1 MRRKHKSTPDRKK
14 DLAFH
19 LILLAW
25 PVLQFCVFYL
35 FVNFNSILLAFN
47 YGADANPNGGFFYY
61 FAQCF
66 QQEGGSYI
74 YLESMGIAVILY
86 LCSAVLSIPLSLL
99 FAYYISR
106 RFVGSKFYRFVLFL
120 PSILSATVMIIL
132 FKYFNDLEILYFAHE
147 HLPVDKVVNILAT
160 DRKTTYITIILFDA
174 FINFGTTTLIYS
186 NKMSEI
192 PTDIYEAAQLDGV
205 SHIREFFSISLPLT
219 FPTLSTFIVT
229 GIATMFVNQ
238 YSLFTFFGSNLNNLA
253 PGPAG
258 YVIYN
263 NIQQYAVQGNYQAE
277 AFHQMAAF
285 GLICTFITIPLVFG
299 VKYLLERFGPRED

>member
-1 MRRKHKSTPDRKK
+1 M
-14 DLAFH
+14 
-19 LILLAW
+19 
-25 PVLQFCVFYL
+25 
-35 FVNFNSILLAFN
+35 
-47 YGADANPNGGFFYY
+47 
-61 FAQCF
+61 
-66 QQEGGSYI
+66 
-74 YLESMGIAVILY
+74 
-86 LCSAVLSIPLSLL
+86 
-99 FAYYISR
+99 
-106 RFVGSKFYRFVLFL
+106 
-120 PSILSATVMIIL
+120 
-132 FKYFNDLEILYFAHE
+132 
-147 HLPVDKVVNILAT
+147 AT

-238 YSLFTFFGSNLNNLA
+238 YSLFTFFGSNLNNLG

>member
-1 MRRKHKSTPDRKK
+1 MRRKHSRSADRKK
-14 DLAFH
+14 DLAFQ

-25 PVLQFCVFYL
+25 PVLQFIVFYL
-35 FVNFNSILLAFN
+35 FVNINSFLLAFN
-47 YGADANPNGGFFYY
+47 YGSEANPNGGFFYY
-61 FAQCF
+61 FEQCL
-66 QQEGGSYI
+66 ELNSGANI
-74 YLESMGIAVILY
+74 YLESLGIAALLYVCSSVI
-86 LCSAVLSIPLSLL
+86 SIPLALL

-106 RFVGSKFYRFVLFL
+106 RFFGSKFFRFILFL
-120 PSILSATVMIIL
+120 PSILSATVMIIV
-132 FKYFNDLEILYFAHE
+132 FKYFNNLEILYFAHE
-147 HLPVDKVVNILAT
+147 HLPADKVIDILAA
-160 DRKTTYITIILFDA
+160 DKKATYVTVILFDA

-192 PTDIYEAAQLDGV
+192 PNEIFEAAALDGV
-205 SHIREFFSISLPLT
+205 THAREFFSISLPLS

-238 YSLFTFFGSNLNNLA
+238 YSLFTFFGSNLNALS

-263 NIQQYAVQGNYQAE
+263 NIQQYAVQGNYSAP

-299 VKYLLERFGPRED
+299 VKYLLERFGPKEN

>member
-1 MRRKHKSTPDRKK
+1 MRRKHNRSSDRKK

-19 LILLAW
+19 LLLLAW
-25 PVLQFCVFYL
+25 PVLQFIVFYIY
-35 FVNFNSILLAFN
+35 VNINSFLLAFN
-47 YGADANPNGGFFYY
+47 YGESANPNGGFFYY
-61 FAQCF
+61 FEQCF
-66 QQEGGSYI
+66 DLSGGTNI
-74 YLESMGIAVILY
+74 YLQSMLISLILY
-86 LCSAVLSIPLSLL
+86 LCSSVVSIPFALL

-106 RFVGSKFYRFVLFL
+106 RFAGSKFFRFILFL

-132 FKYFNDLEILYFAHE
+132 FKFFNNYEILYFLEEYFPDNVIDVLDASE
-147 HLPVDKVVNILAT
+147 VK
-160 DRKTTYITIILFDA
+160 TYITVVLFDA

-192 PTDIYEAAQLDGV
+192 PKEIFEAAQLDGV
-205 SHIREFFSISLPLT
+205 SHVREFFSISLPLS

-229 GIATMFVNQ
+229 GIAAMFVNQ
-238 YSLFTFFGSNLNNLA
+238 YSLFTFFGSNLNNLS

-263 NIQQYAVQGNYQAE
+263 NVQQYAVQNNYEAA

-285 GLICTFITIPLVFG
+285 GLICTFVTIPVVFG
-299 VKYLLERFGPRED
+299 VKYLLERFGPKES

>member
-147 HLPVDKVVNILAT
+147 HLPADKVVNILAT
-160 DRKTTYITIILFDA
+160 DRKTT
-174 FINFGTTTLIYS
+174 
-186 NKMSEI
+186 
-192 PTDIYEAAQLDGV
+192 
-205 SHIREFFSISLPLT
+205 
-219 FPTLSTFIVT
+219 
-229 GIATMFVNQ
+229 
-238 YSLFTFFGSNLNNLA
+238 
-253 PGPAG
+253 
-258 YVIYN
+258 
-263 NIQQYAVQGNYQAE
+263 
-277 AFHQMAAF
+277 
-285 GLICTFITIPLVFG
+285 
-299 VKYLLERFGPRED
+299 